1 MFAETRFVVLT
12 LVCML
17 TACASGSAVVTGT
30 KRPPISPS
38 EVQLY
43 TRAPADY
50 EVIGIVKA
58 SSEMGWTEQGSIDYA
73 VEELK
78 KQAAAIGANG
88 VLLTVVGERG
98 GTSYGT
104 YVPNASGGG
113 FFVGGGDVAQT
124 VSGEAIYVIGKQ

>member
-1 MFAETRFVVLT
+1 MEPRLIGLALVFVLA
-12 LVCML
+12 
-17 TACASGSAVVTGT
+17 ACASGSVVITGS

-43 TRAPADY
+43 SRAPATY

-58 SSEMGWTEQGSIDYA
+58 SSEMGWTEQGSMDYA

-88 VLLTVVGERG
+88 VIVTTVGDKG
-98 GTSYGT
+98 SLSYGDI
-104 YVPNASGGG
+104 S
-113 FFVGGGDVAQT
+113 QT
-124 VSGEAIYVIGKQ
+124 VSGEAIYVSNK

>member
-1 MFAETRFVVLT
+1 MELRLIGLT
-12 LVCML
+12 LVFIL
-17 TACASGSAVVTGT
+17 AACASGSVVVTGT

-43 TRAPADY
+43 SRAPATY

-58 SSEMGWTEQGSIDYA
+58 SSEMGWTEQGSMDYA

-88 VLLTVVGERG
+88 VIVTTVGDKG
-98 GTSYGT
+98 SLSYGDI
-104 YVPNASGGG
+104 S
-113 FFVGGGDVAQT
+113 QT
-124 VSGEAIYVIGKQ
+124 VSGEAIYVSNK